1 MNFMNGPRTMRQ
13 KLVGYSTTI
22 NCAVFARFRKRWVER
37 FITIVKG
44 GCNNEPS
51 HNEQTYD
58 PDYDR

>member
-1 MNFMNGPRTMRQ
+1 MRQ